1 MLLSIKDLRFHYP
14 GDSKMVLDIPQW
26 SVKAGEQVFLHGPS
40 GVGKSTFLKLLAG
53 LLVPSGGSITM
64 LEQPLQ
70 SLRSGQRDKWRARHI
85 GFVFQQFNL
94 VPYLSGRDNIHLA
107 AHFGGKGDVDT
118 AATTLLAS
126 LGLDEKLRRKPA
138 AELSI
143 GQQQRVAIARAL
155 INQPELLIVDEP
167 TSALDAKNC
176 DLFMALL
183 REQLAESSTAL
194 VFVSHDLSLANDM
207 SRVES
212 LEDIN
217 QAGRGS

>member
-14 GDSKMVLDIPQW
+14 GDSKVVLDIPQW
-26 SVKAGEQVFLHGPS
+26 SVNTGEQVFLHGPS
-40 GVGKSTFLKLLAG
+40 GAGKSTFLKLLAG
-53 LLVPSGGSITM
+53 LLVPTGGSITM
-64 LEQPLQ
+64 LGQPLQ

-94 VPYLSGRDNIHLA
+94 IPYLSGRENIHLA
-107 AHFGGKGDVDT
+107 AHFGGEGDIDT
-118 AATTLLAS
+118 AATALLTS
-126 LGLDEKLRRKPA
+126 LGLDEKLNRKPA

-167 TSALDAKNC
+167 TSALDTKNR
-176 DLFMALL
+176 DVFMALL
-183 REQLAESSTAL
+183 REQLDENSTAL
-194 VFVSHDLSLANDM
+194 VFVSHDLSLAHGM

-212 LEDIN
+212 LEELN
-217 QAGRGS
+217 QAERG

>member
-14 GDSKMVLDIPQW
+14 GDSKVVLDIPQW
-26 SVKAGEQVFLHGPS
+26 SVSTGEQVFLHGPS
-40 GVGKSTFLKLLAG
+40 GAGKSTFLKLLAG
-53 LLVPSGGSITM
+53 LLVPCDGRITM
-64 LEQPLQ
+64 LGQPLQ

-94 VPYLSGRDNIHLA
+94 IPYLSGRDNIHLA
-107 AHFGGKGDVDT
+107 AHFGGKGDIDT
-118 AATTLLAS
+118 AATALLTS
-126 LGLDEKLRRKPA
+126 LGLDEKLHRKPA

-167 TSALDAKNC
+167 TSALDTKNR
-176 DLFMALL
+176 DVFMALL
-183 REQLAESSTAL
+183 HEQLYENSTAL
-194 VFVSHDLSLANDM
+194 VFVSHDLSLAHGM

-217 QAGRGS
+217 QAERG